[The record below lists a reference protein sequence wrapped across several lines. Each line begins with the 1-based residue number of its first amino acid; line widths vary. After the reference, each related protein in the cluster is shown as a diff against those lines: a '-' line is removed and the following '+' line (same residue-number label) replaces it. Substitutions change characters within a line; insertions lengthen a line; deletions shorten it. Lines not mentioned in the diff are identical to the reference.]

1 MQKRKCQLV
10 LWRREFVLMSENAE
24 GKGVGVGRYIGRGGG
39 DVVSDHRAVK
49 QEYEI
54 PSREN
59 EQ

>member
-24 GKGVGVGRYIGRGGG
+24 EKGVGVGRYKGRGGG

-54 PSREN
+54 PSRK
-59 EQ
+59 

>member
-1 MQKRKCQLV
+1 
-10 LWRREFVLMSENAE
+10 MSENAD
-24 GKGVGVGRYIGRGGG
+24 GTGVGVGTYMGRGGG
-39 DVVSDHRAVK
+39 DVVSDHPAVK